1 MSKQE
6 QEKLQI
12 ETAELL
18 IELTKKVEI
27 QGKTIDNL
35 SDLGAKLTD
44 VVKLLDEKINDLTK

>member
-35 SDLGAKLTD
+35 SDLSVKLTD
-44 VVKLLDEKINDLTK
+44 VVKLLDEKINNLTK